1 MGPISTPKVIEKGTI
16 LRPLAPPIDPKEP
29 LWRSKGAQRSHCEGL
44 GRLKWSPKAHF
55 DGFGVPRC
63 PKKLHFYYTDAQNW
77 PQGLHFEGFGLDF
90 AYSHVFFECVCVTF
104 LLFTVFVF
112 FGTAMLSLQP
122 PSTGIR
128 SKSRH
133 HQQKPTTAAK
143 QMLPAEPASPA
154 KTGTASIIG
163 TTRRIQQNQ
172 HHMQTQASP
181 AEANVTSRSHHNQHH
196 HQDQTRQAASAVP
209 AETSR
214 TSSTSRRQHQQQ
226 SQFRQQKPPQN

>member
-1 MGPISTPKVIEKGTI
+1 M
-16 LRPLAPPIDPKEP
+16 
-29 LWRSKGAQRSHCEGL
+29 C
-44 GRLKWSPKAHF
+44 
-55 DGFGVPRC
+55 
-63 PKKLHFYYTDAQNW
+63 
-77 PQGLHFEGFGLDF
+77 
-90 AYSHVFFECVCVTF
+90 
-104 LLFTVFVF
+104 F
-112 FGTAMLSLQP
+112 FGCYIFHFLGTGMLSLQP

-163 TTRRIQQNQ
+163 ITRRIQQNQ

-209 AETSR
+209 AKNSR
-214 TSSTSRRQHQQQ
+214 TSRRQHQQQ
-226 SQFRQQKPPQN
+226 SQLHQQKTSAEPSSKHKASRIGKIWQKQTSPTENPRRTSIKTRSQHH

>member
-1 MGPISTPKVIEKGTI
+1 
-16 LRPLAPPIDPKEP
+16 
-29 LWRSKGAQRSHCEGL
+29 
-44 GRLKWSPKAHF
+44 
-55 DGFGVPRC
+55 
-63 PKKLHFYYTDAQNW
+63 
-77 PQGLHFEGFGLDF
+77 
-90 AYSHVFFECVCVTF
+90 
-104 LLFTVFVF
+104 
-112 FGTAMLSLQP
+112 MLSLQP
-122 PSTGIR
+122 PNTGIR

-163 TTRRIQQNQ
+163 TTKRTQQNQ
-172 HHMQTQASP
+172 HHMQTRASP

-226 SQFRQQKPPQN
+226 SQFRQQKTSAESASKPKASTISKNWQKQASPAENPRRTSIKTRSQHH

>member
-1 MGPISTPKVIEKGTI
+1 
-16 LRPLAPPIDPKEP
+16 
-29 LWRSKGAQRSHCEGL
+29 
-44 GRLKWSPKAHF
+44 
-55 DGFGVPRC
+55 
-63 PKKLHFYYTDAQNW
+63 
-77 PQGLHFEGFGLDF
+77 
-90 AYSHVFFECVCVTF
+90 
-104 LLFTVFVF
+104 
-112 FGTAMLSLQP
+112 MLSLQP
-122 PSTGIR
+122 PSTGVR

-143 QMLPAEPASPA
+143 HMLPAEPASPA

-163 TTRRIQQNQ
+163 ITGRIQQNQ

-226 SQFRQQKPPQN
+226 SQFRQQKPPQNQHQNPKPAPLAKTSRNKHYQQNPPAEPASKPEASIISKNWQKQASPAENPRRTSIKTRSRHH